1 MIFGLNSIKKLIIAE
16 DDIET
21 PILSIVNKDN
31 TSKLYFNLKAMSQ
44 LGLTLDEKNQVAISF
59 SNAHKGEIFI
69 MNANKFVS
77 ASNLNVSKSRFI
89 SSKRYATEILKS
101 FSINMAEGTT
111 RLEIVETD
119 REFQD
124 NAIFKLKM
132 YEDDTEEVLETTV
145 EDNVTSLAEE
155 IKDMIEEKELI

>member
-89 SSKRYATEILKS
+89 SSKRYAAEILKS

-111 RLEIVETD
+111 RLEIVGTD